1 MWLASAS
8 LHCEMQL
15 NSPGAINGLL
25 IQTRP
30 GGGAAPSPTGRS
42 GVLVALPFL
51 LWLFSFLISGWCW
64 DNQKREEHGQ
74 PRRRHRV
81 ETHKH
86 GIVSSRHA
94 KARAGLFS
102 FLSYLYILLLSSA
115 QSQCRIPRTLA
126 HPTHPRTTWPALW

>member
-30 GGGAAPSPTGRS
+30 GGGAAPSPTVCCGFFRLDDWTAEGRKGS
-42 GVLVALPFL
+42 A
-51 LWLFSFLISGWCW
+51 
-64 DNQKREEHGQ
+64 EHEQ
-74 PRRRHRV
+74 PRNRHRV
-81 ETHKH
+81 EWLKH
-86 GIVSSRHA
+86 GIVSNRHA

-102 FLSYLYILLLSSA
+102 LPFNLL
-115 QSQCRIPRTLA
+115 QPC
-126 HPTHPRTTWPALW
+126 